1 MGHEDRGKVVVVVV
15 NMCIRAC
22 KYFQRLAANPATVS
36 FCIIF
41 RLVFVVDVLISI
53 CISPG
58 SPTGGVKFWE
68 SGSHISDQAPVRTR
82 SPDTADLQGGI

>member
-1 MGHEDRGKVVVVVV
+1 MGHEDRGKVVVVV
-15 NMCIRAC
+15 NMCIRVC

-58 SPTGGVKFWE
+58 
-68 SGSHISDQAPVRTR
+68 
-82 SPDTADLQGGI
+82 